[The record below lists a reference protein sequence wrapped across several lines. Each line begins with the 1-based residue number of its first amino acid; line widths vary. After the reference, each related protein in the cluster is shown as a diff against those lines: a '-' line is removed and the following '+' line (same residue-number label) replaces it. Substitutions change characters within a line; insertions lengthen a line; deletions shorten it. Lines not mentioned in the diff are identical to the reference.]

1 MSIQSFDKQFGS
13 ATKAQTGDKRDLPKA
28 QIWMNI
34 GYMSDEFTNA
44 EGKAERR
51 FISLPNGLPIDTMD
65 KVEEK
70 SSSEVFR
77 AMRAA
82 QNDLL
87 DQIIAK
93 GNALQPGEEVIL
105 AMGDN
110 GLAVQLRRVKAEQA
124 PLPADQNP
132 LAKKLAF

>member
-1 MSIQSFDKQFGS
+1 MAITEFNKKFGQSQ
-13 ATKAQTGDKRDLPKA
+13 AAAAADKRDLPKA

-34 GYMSDEFTNA
+34 GYTIEFVNTDDEKET
-44 EGKAERR
+44 R
-51 FISLPNGLPIDTMD
+51 FISLPNGLPIDTMEH
-65 KVEEK
+65 VEEK
-70 SSSEVFR
+70 GSSEVFR

-105 AMGDN
+105 SVGES
-110 GLAVQLRRVKAEQA
+110 GLAIQLRRVKGEEK
-124 PLPADQNP
+124 PISPENNP
-132 LAKKLAF
+132 LVKKLNF